1 MNIIIERDYEAMS
14 KRAAERIAAE
24 IRKRTRLVL
33 GLATGSTP
41 IGLYRCW
48 AEQVRRGEL
57 SFTGVTTFNLDEYL
71 GLPPHHPQS
80 YHTFMQE
87 QLFRY
92 LDIPAEMTHIPR
104 GDAENV
110 DAHCREYEELIRMA
124 GGIDI
129 QVLGIGRNGH
139 IGFNEPGESFGRST
153 HVVALS
159 ETTRQA
165 NARFFPAGE
174 TVPTHAITM
183 GLKSI
188 MNARQVLLLA
198 SGADKSEAV
207 RRAVCG
213 EVTPEHPASILQ
225 LHPDCVFLLDEAA
238 ASLLPAEGE
247 CGRTASVRR
256 ENRT

>member
-1 MNIIIERDYEAMS
+1 MHLIIERDYDTLS
-14 KRAAERIAAE
+14 KRAADWIAAA
-24 IRKRTRLVL
+24 IRQRPHLVL

-41 IGLYRCW
+41 IGLYRAL
-48 AEQVRRGEL
+48 AEAVRRDEL
-57 SFTGVTTFNLDEYL
+57 SFAQATTFNLDEYL

-80 YHTFMQE
+80 YRTFME
-87 QLFRY
+87 AQLFCH

-104 GDAENV
+104 GDADDV
-110 DAHCREYEELIRMA
+110 AAQCLEYEEQISSA

-139 IGFNEPGESFGRST
+139 IGFNEPGESIGRGT
-153 HVVALS
+153 HVVTLS
-159 ETTRQA
+159 ETTREA

-188 MNARQVLLLA
+188 MNARQVVLLA
-198 SGADKSEAV
+198 SGADKAEAV

-213 EVTPEHPASILQ
+213 DVTPEHPASILQ

-238 ASLLPAEGE
+238 ASLLPPGGTCAE
-247 CGRTASVRR
+247 TQSVRR
-256 ENRT
+256 EKQ